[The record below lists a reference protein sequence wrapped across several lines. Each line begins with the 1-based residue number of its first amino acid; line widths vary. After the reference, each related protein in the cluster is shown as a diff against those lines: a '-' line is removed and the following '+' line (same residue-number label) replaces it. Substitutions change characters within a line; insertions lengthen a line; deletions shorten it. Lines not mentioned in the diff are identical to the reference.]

1 MMLGSRATT
10 IGFMGL
16 RGKSV
21 GLATRLLDHGFRLA
35 VWDRDADRL
44 SRFASGGAEMVRR
57 PGDLAKHAA
66 ILVCAL
72 ETGAEVEAALGGP
85 DGFVEAASAGD
96 VIVCLSTIDPA
107 VLRRV
112 NANAAPLSVDIVDT
126 PLTSELSGNRQVLRA
141 YAGGNAAALERVR
154 PLLSVL
160 ADEVVHCGALGNG
173 LAMKHVVNM
182 LAQVQRVLIVE
193 ALALGRKAGLDLQQ
207 MVHTIAGS
215 KGNSIAF
222 QRLAPRILAQDFEGV
237 PMRVTCDDVAIQ
249 AQMANSL
256 DVPVIMTSGAL
267 QVYKM
272 GVSMGFGDLDTA
284 ALAKVYELC
293 TAVTL
298 HLDDQH
304 S

>member
-1 MMLGSRATT
+1 
-10 IGFMGL
+10 
-16 RGKSV
+16 
-21 GLATRLLDHGFRLA
+21 
-35 VWDRDADRL
+35 
-44 SRFASGGAEMVRR
+44 MVRR
-57 PGDLAKHAA
+57 ARDLAKHAA

-72 ETGAEVEAALGGP
+72 ETGAEVEAALGGS
-85 DGFVEAASAGD
+85 DGLVEAACAGD
-96 VIVCLSTIDPA
+96 VVVCISTIDPA

-112 NANAAPLSVDIVDT
+112 NTTATTLGVDIVDT
-126 PLTSELSGNRQVLRA
+126 PLTGELSDGRQVLRA
-141 YAGGNAAALERVR
+141 YAGGNAAALECVR

-207 MVHTIAGS
+207 MAHTIASS

-222 QRLAPRILAQDFEGV
+222 ERLAPRILAQDFEGV
-237 PMRVTCDDVAIQ
+237 PMRVTCEDVAIQ
-249 AQMANSL
+249 TQMANSL
-256 DVPVIMTSGAL
+256 DMPVIMTSAAL
-267 QVYKM
+267 QIYKT

-298 HLDDQH
+298 HLNDQN